1 METMSVY
8 LILSTASLIKDR
20 LLKERE
26 EQKKLE
32 QMYKNR

>member
-8 LILSTASLIKDR
+8 LVLNTASLIKDR
-20 LLKERE
+20 LVKEKE

-32 QMYKNR
+32 QMYKNK